1 MELRQPRP
9 FGAEGRKSTH
19 DFLSLYSPV
28 QQDPRPTSQV
38 LKLKQYIV
46 QFNSGF
52 PSVIFVF
59 LHPHLKSGAY
69 LKTHDFLQPLE
80 GLGKNITKEE
90 NSTVEIITTL
100 DKPPPPAPPPITT
113 SGEHLLPG
121 GIGTYSISHISN
133 YFNQTVLKPEGAA
146 AVFTVAQSSSTDR
159 NEENSNSSSFN
170 TGSGFTLWE
179 ESAVKKGKTGKE
191 NVACG
196 DSKRVSKA
204 DPRMAEE
211 RVNIRRGALGG
222 GIGGGGQWATSGQR
236 PSQSSSNHVATNH
249 RNATTTFSSLS
260 SSQPPSSQKNQTFMD
275 MLKSAKVSQDDD
287 DDDEEEFVLKKEP
300 SPYPKNDL
308 SVKLAGEGGKS
319 NDQKPNTP
327 RSKHSATEQ
336 RRRSKIND
344 RHDLKFQMLR
354 DLIPHSD
361 QKRDKASFLLEVIEY
376 IQFLQEKVDKYEVS
390 YQGWNQEPPKL
401 TPWVNPELGFA
412 VRPEIPLASKNNQSS
427 VEGFVDQSRATNS
440 GSGPKL
446 TFAAKFDEDN
456 IVVSPNNPQNGHNG
470 IESDLSTV
478 TTLKEIDLR
487 TVLTNKAVPLSLP
500 LQPNMLT
507 PTGSSSLMVPIPAGV
522 TSGMDNVMSQPQSP
536 FLQSRSHAT
545 DNTVARNKLKEQ
557 ELTIESGKIC
567 ISSVYSQGLLNTLT
581 QALQSSGIDLSQASI
596 SVQIDLGKRA
606 NGRLPAS
613 TSTAKDVVARSRA
626 ASSEEE
632 SDQALKRLKKS

>member
-28 QQDPRPTSQV
+28 QQDPRPTSQ
-38 LKLKQYIV
+38 
-46 QFNSGF
+46 
-52 PSVIFVF
+52 
-59 LHPHLKSGAY
+59 GAY

-100 DKPPPPAPPPITT
+100 DKPPPLAPPPTST

-191 NVACG
+191 NVASG
-196 DSKRVSKA
+196 DSKQVSKEA
-204 DPRMAEE
+204 

-222 GIGGGGQWATSGQR
+222 GGGGGGQWATSGQR
-236 PSQSSSNHVATNH
+236 PSQSSSNHIATNH

-275 MLKSAKVSQDDD
+275 ILKSAKVSQDDD

-300 SPYPKNDL
+300 SLYPKNDL

-319 NDQKPNTP
+319 NNQKPNTP

-344 RHDLKFQMLR
+344 RFQMLR

-376 IQFLQEKVDKYEVS
+376 IQFLQEKVDKYEGS

-401 TPWVNPELGFA
+401 MPWQ
-412 VRPEIPLASKNNQSS
+412 KNNQSS
-427 VEGFVDQSRATNS
+427 VDGFVDQSQATNS

-446 TFAAKFDEDN
+446 MFAAKFDEDN
-456 IVVSPNNPQNGHNG
+456 IVVSPTNPQNGHNG

-545 DNTVARNKLKEQ
+545 DNTVASNKLKEQ

-581 QALQSSGIDLSQASI
+581 QALQSSGIDLSRASI